1 MHASSAASPLNGRK
15 DARHARPPRRRE
27 PAEEPAEHERFACY
41 LQALEAVAEADEADL
56 VAAVLRDQD
65 MTMADSAACR
75 HLDRRAADLLTGP
88 AFTAWARTM
97 TEVFADRDFLT
108 LRLREWTLLRT
119 IALGKPWT
127 AEDLTSASDW
137 FQRTATTMRFVV
149 TRGTQPAGRTRTHP
163 PRTKRSEPSAA
174 TPGSAQLT

>member
-1 MHASSAASPLNGRK
+1 MTGLHI
-15 DARHARPPRRRE
+15 DEE
-27 PAEEPAEHERFACY
+27 PAEEPAEHRRFACY

-65 MTMADSAACR
+65 TTMADSAVGR

-88 AFTAWARTM
+88 AFTAWARTT
-97 TEVFADRDFLT
+97 TEVIADRDFLT

-119 IALGKPWT
+119 IALGEPWA

-137 FQRTATTMRFVV
+137 FQRMATTLQIV
-149 TRGTQPAGRTRTHP
+149 TSPEALRLLAERGRTR
-163 PRTKRSEPSAA
+163 RVRNAA
-174 TPGSAQLT
+174 SRQPQRRDQPN

>member
-1 MHASSAASPLNGRK
+1 MTGLHA
-15 DARHARPPRRRE
+15 
-27 PAEEPAEHERFACY
+27 AEEPDEGSAEESAEHRRFACY

-65 MTMADSAACR
+65 TTMADSAVGR
-75 HLDRRAADLLTGP
+75 HLDRRAVDLLTGP

-97 TEVFADRDFLT
+97 TGVIADRDFLT

-119 IALGKPWT
+119 IALGKPWA

-137 FQRTATTMRFVV
+137 FQRMATTLQIVASPEAFRLLAE
-149 TRGTQPAGRTRTHP
+149 RGRTRRVRNAASRRLQH
-163 PRTKRSEPSAA
+163 RDQPS
-174 TPGSAQLT
+174 

>member
-1 MHASSAASPLNGRK
+1 MTGPHTAE
-15 DARHARPPRRRE
+15 E
-27 PAEEPAEHERFACY
+27 PDEGSAEEPAEHRRFACY

-65 MTMADSAACR
+65 TTMADSAVGR

-97 TEVFADRDFLT
+97 TEVIADRDFLT

-119 IALGKPWT
+119 IALGRSWA
-127 AEDLTSASDW
+127 AEDPTSASDW
-137 FQRTATTMRFVV
+137 FQRMATTLQIVASPEALRLLAE
-149 TRGTQPAGRTRTHP
+149 RGRTRRVRNAASRQLQH
-163 PRTKRSEPSAA
+163 RDQPS
-174 TPGSAQLT
+174 